1 MVYYFDFH
9 AEQPVPAPH
18 NKDNYANFIG
28 FAFRADLSELYI
40 GSGRWKGEEEMVHLL
55 SMREEKERYK
65 IHLYFTVSSS
75 QAPSQCTDPL
85 MLLATLKHRCSA
97 NTCA

>member
-1 MVYYFDFH
+1 MFTITQLHYVLVVYYFDFH

-40 GSGRWKGEEEMVHLL
+40 GSGRWKGRKKWCICF
-55 SMREEKERYK
+55 S
-65 IHLYFTVSSS
+65 
-75 QAPSQCTDPL
+75 
-85 MLLATLKHRCSA
+85 
-97 NTCA
+97 

>member
-1 MVYYFDFH
+1 VPPSSALCPLALLPCSAPSSWGRSARSAITQLHCVLVVHYFDFH

-40 GSGRWKGEEEMVHLL
+40 GSGR
-55 SMREEKERYK
+55 
-65 IHLYFTVSSS
+65 
-75 QAPSQCTDPL
+75 
-85 MLLATLKHRCSA
+85 
-97 NTCA
+97 